1 MILEDQLRLKLL
13 EVTNAEDYRLM
24 LRNEEDALYPPW
36 FFTYVDKEVTAFAWP
51 QTRGNMEYLW
61 QIGMRHIVTLCP
73 EKIPNIN
80 ESKFNWTYIPIEEC
94 NAPDI
99 EQIFKFIRTIQ
110 MCRKHKLPVGVHD
123 RMGLGRTGVMIAIY
137 LMYFYGM
144 TADQA
149 IKNLRYNRPGSLDT
163 PIQEECVKNYRINA
177 EHANNMRLKKI
188 TRKNRYF
195 LSFLEGED
203 KKGTW
208 GLPKK
213 EYVSK

>member
-110 MCRKHKLPVGVHD
+110 MCRKHKLV
-123 RMGLGRTGVMIAIY
+123 
-137 LMYFYGM
+137 
-144 TADQA
+144 
-149 IKNLRYNRPGSLDT
+149 
-163 PIQEECVKNYRINA
+163 
-177 EHANNMRLKKI
+177 
-188 TRKNRYF
+188 
-195 LSFLEGED
+195 GED
-203 KKGTW
+203 RA
-208 GLPKK
+208 PH
-213 EYVSK
+213 S